1 MLVTFHF
8 ARFLSVAAVCCGLLM
23 VIGKGRVQAADEA
36 DVYVLQLAKYQIEPT
51 VESLADYLQSLLP
64 TTDHQQA
71 MQRLI
76 DQLGDE
82 SYATRETAT
91 RQLMQQPT
99 GLTELLTTA
108 SNDNDAEVRWRAR
121 MIAEQT
127 SRESQQLL
135 QAALMTVQRQ
145 KFAELTPALLKIANL
160 CSAEPLRTSLRRAV
174 TATLTA
180 EDAPLLITTLQ
191 ASSPDLRAIAASTLP
206 LASVAAADEHLP
218 PLLKDEVPAV
228 QMAAAR
234 ALANRGRRETLPV
247 LVQLL
252 DSAELPIRV
261 EAFRTLKAVTG
272 HSLPFVVYD
281 SQEKRAEQRAAW
293 TAWVNTEGP
302 TAALKFPL
310 RESVVEL
317 GRLLICDQQQNQL
330 IEYDSTGKEIWK
342 VKTPPQPWGCQGLEN
357 GHRIVCC
364 FAERVVIEYDAQG
377 TEIWRAGGL
386 PGGPTSVQRLE
397 NGNTLMACTEGSEVV
412 EVDRTGKITWRAK
425 IDGRPVDA
433 RRLDDGRTLIS
444 LQNSQKVIEVDTVG
458 KTVWELT
465 GVGNVFSAQRLE
477 NGNTLVCAVGHTTVR
492 EFDRGGKVVWS
503 QGKFQTPY
511 TAQRLSNGNT
521 MVVDRKGVHEIDPD
535 GNVISHIVTP
545 RISRAH
551 RY

>member
-1 MLVTFHF
+1 MLASNHH
-8 ARFLSVAAVCCGLLM
+8 ARFTSAAVFCCALLWSVAGEKL
-23 VIGKGRVQAADEA
+23 QADEV
-36 DVYVLQLAKYQIEPT
+36 DVYVQQLAKYQIEPT
-51 VESLADYLQSLLP
+51 ADSLGEYLQSLLP
-64 TTDHQQA
+64 TADHQQA

-82 SYATRETAT
+82 SYLTRENAT

-99 GLTELLTTA
+99 GLSELLNVATTA
-108 SNDNDAEVRWRAR
+108 SDAEIRCRAR

-135 QAALMTVQRQ
+135 HAALMTVQRQ
-145 KFAELTPALLKIANL
+145 KFNELTPDLLKIASL

-174 TATLTA
+174 TATLTPD
-180 EDAPLLITTLQ
+180 DAPLLITALQ
-191 ASSPDLRAIAASTLP
+191 SSSADLRAIAGATLP
-206 LASVAAADEHLP
+206 IASVSAADQHLP
-218 PLLKDEVPAV
+218 LLLKDEAPAV

-252 DSAELPIRV
+252 NSTELPIRV

-281 SQEKRAEQRAAW
+281 GQEKRDEQRAAW
-293 TAWVNTEGP
+293 QTWVEAEGQ

-330 IEYDSTGKEIWK
+330 IEYDSKGTEIWK
-342 VKTPPQPWGCQGLEN
+342 KATPQQPWGCQGLEN
-357 GHRIVCC
+357 GNRLVCC
-364 FAERVVIEYDAQG
+364 FAEKVVVEYDAGG
-377 TEIWRAGGL
+377 TEIWRAGSL

-397 NGNTLMACTEGSEVV
+397 NGNTLLACTEASEVV
-412 EVDRTGKITWRAK
+412 EVDRTGKISWRAK

-433 RRLDDGRTLIS
+433 RRLEDGRTLVS
-444 LQNSQKVIEVDTVG
+444 LQNSQKVVEVDQTG
-458 KTVWELT
+458 KIVWELT

-477 NGNTLVCAVGHTTVR
+477 NGNTLVCTVNHTTVR

-535 GNVISHIVTP
+535 GAVVSHIVTP

-551 RY
+551 KY